1 MGDAV
6 GKRKMVFKN
15 SLLQCLG
22 VEIISSSHWLWGYE
36 VVPILENEKHPQKN
50 IGMIVLDGKL

>member
-1 MGDAV
+1 MTNMITMGDAV

-22 VEIISSSHWLWGYE
+22 VEIISSSH
-36 VVPILENEKHPQKN
+36 
-50 IGMIVLDGKL
+50 